1 LSTPRAKSCSP
12 SPISRWRRADATSFT
27 DADFFVVASVTPKA
41 FSRLAIPAEGSDRSA
56 SERPRYLIEAASG
69 GRHGLSQED
78 QMKTLVVAAG
88 IVAGLALG
96 APAVAQTKPTVPII
110 VKDTT
115 SPYWQAVLAGARKAG
130 QDLGINVVELGVQ
143 SESDANGQIGMLE
156 KAIASS
162 PAAIV
167 IAPAQSAALGAA
179 IDEAAKKVK
188 IIGIESAA
196 DTKAMTSL
204 LATDNVKAGRIAAD
218 ALASAI
224 TKTYGDTEGN
234 VVIITAV
241 PGVGSLDQ
249 RAKGFK
255 DLVAAKYGA
264 MNVAAEK
271 AADGKPATGIEIM
284 KGFISGMEDLRGVF
298 VSDPVMTQA
307 VGQAVAEKTTKDKIH
322 VIGFG
327 SDEKLVKLLQ
337 DDVITGLIVEDPF
350 RMGYDGVKTA
360 FAASKGE
367 KVPANIEIEATLIT
381 KANLSSARAQEL
393 LKPNVK

>member
-1 LSTPRAKSCSP
+1 MKKITLMAGMLVGVAFFSP
-12 SPISRWRRADATSFT
+12 
-27 DADFFVVASVTPKA
+27 A
-41 FSRLAIPAEGSDRSA
+41 F
-56 SERPRYLIEAASG
+56 
-69 GRHGLSQED
+69 
-78 QMKTLVVAAG
+78 
-88 IVAGLALG
+88 
-96 APAVAQTKPTVPII
+96 AQTKPTIPVI
-110 VKDTT
+110 VTDLN

-130 QDLGINVVELGVQ
+130 ADLGVNVVGLGPQ
-143 SESDANGQIGMLE
+143 SGADVNGQIAVLE
-156 KAIASS
+156 NAAATDA
-162 PAAIV
+162 AAIV
-167 IAPAQSAALGAA
+167 IAPAQFAALGKP
-179 IDEAAKKVK
+179 IEEAAKKTKV
-188 IIGIESAA
+188 IGIDSAA

-204 LATDNVKAGRIAAD
+204 LAIDNFKAGGIAAD
-218 ALASAI
+218 TLITAI
-224 TKTYGDTEGN
+224 QRTYADAEGD
-234 VVIITAV
+234 VVIINLTS
-241 PGVGSLDQ
+241 GVASLDQ

-271 AADGKPATGIEIM
+271 AADGEPATGIEIM
-284 KGFISGMEDLRGVF
+284 KGLISGMEDLRGVF

-307 VGQAVAEKTTKDKIH
+307 VAQAVAEKTTKDKIH

-367 KVPANIEIEATLIT
+367 KVPANIEMEATLIT

>member
-1 LSTPRAKSCSP
+1 MKKIALIAGML
-12 SPISRWRRADATSFT
+12 
-27 DADFFVVASVTPKA
+27 ASVALLSPA
-41 FSRLAIPAEGSDRSA
+41 F
-56 SERPRYLIEAASG
+56 
-69 GRHGLSQED
+69 
-78 QMKTLVVAAG
+78 
-88 IVAGLALG
+88 
-96 APAVAQTKPTVPII
+96 AQTKPTIPVI
-110 VKDTT
+110 VTDLS

-130 QDLGINVVELGVQ
+130 ADLGVNVVGLGPQ
-143 SESDANGQIGMLE
+143 SAADVNGQIAVLE
-156 KAIASS
+156 KAAAADA
-162 PAAIV
+162 AAIV
-167 IAPAQSAALGAA
+167 IAPAQFAALGKP
-179 IDEAAKKVK
+179 IEEAAKKTKV
-188 IIGIESAA
+188 IGIDSAA

-204 LATDNVKAGRIAAD
+204 LAIDNLKAGGIAAD
-218 ALASAI
+218 TLITAI
-224 TKTYGDTEGN
+224 QRTYADAEGD
-234 VVIITAV
+234 VVIINLTSGV
-241 PGVGSLDQ
+241 PSLDQ

-271 AADGKPATGIEIM
+271 VADGKPATGIEIM

-307 VGQAVAEKTTKDKIH
+307 IGQAVAEKTTKDKIH
-322 VIGFG
+322 VVGFG
-327 SDEKLVKLLQ
+327 SDEKLVKFLQ